1 MKERKGI
8 KINLTKITKDKPE
21 KITDLVA
28 MEVPFSILLNGKKIV
43 TLNCTPENYNYLG
56 VGFLF
61 TSGILQKKEELK
73 SIKIDKEQGLIDI
86 EVEGV
91 SLSSEDILKN
101 NLPIGIYQ
109 SEAREEEFLFNNS
122 SLKIKFNQVFKVI
135 SEMQKKAKFFKFTG
149 GVHSCALADK
159 SGHIILFTE
168 DISRYNTID
177 KILGEA
183 FLNNIYL
190 EDKIILASCRI
201 TSGILRKIVTAKIPI
216 IISRSAPTDRS
227 IRLAQRVGITLVGF
241 VRGEKMNIYSYPQR
255 IDI

>member
-1 MKERKGI
+1 VEERKGI
-8 KINLTKITKDKPE
+8 KISITKITKDKPE

-61 TSGILQKKEELK
+61 TSGILQKKEELR

-86 EVEGV
+86 ELEGV
-91 SLSSEDILKN
+91 SLSSKDILKN

-109 SEAREEEFLFNNS
+109 LEAREERFLFNDF
-122 SLKIKFNQVFKVI
+122 SLKIKCNQVFNLI
-135 SEMQKKAKFFKFTG
+135 SEIQKRAKFFKLTG

-183 FLNNIYL
+183 FVNNIHS
-190 EDKIILASCRI
+190 EDKIILTSCRI
-201 TSGILRKIVTAKIPI
+201 TSGILRKVITAKISI
-216 IISRSAPTDRS
+216 IISRAAPTDKAVE
-227 IRLAQRVGITLVGF
+227 LARKIGITLVGF
-241 VRGEKMNIYSYPQR
+241 VRGERMNIYSCPER
-255 IDI
+255 IEV